1 MHKQGIQKHEYGLLK
16 KMVKNLINDDRNPL
30 QDKFYRFNKKLVQR
44 IQKTSHELYYK
55 FDVWA

>member
-1 MHKQGIQKHEYGLLK
+1 MNMNFKK